1 MKEIKQENFT
11 LDLFFQKNFGL
22 EKRPAMPE
30 LKKKGIVWGA
40 ILVVL
45 GIILA
50 AVSMGKENMGAVVG
64 IGIIV
69 LLFGALLIALPIIKK
84 VTATAYRDKWDAEFN
99 RRLTEWGTA
108 FDNER
113 QRIIDELKLEEKGR
127 DYLGIDVDNLIKD
140 EKGEASAFYI
150 SGNNFDG
157 AWRRIT
163 LNGVSTYRTENQE
176 ITWLYFGTDQLY
188 IYKTTFSLRNP
199 NAKHEESQE
208 FFYKD
213 IVSVSVAQESITPK
227 SVDLDAEDESAAAK
241 DVESER
247 FRLVV
252 PGDKLSFA
260 YTPTPYT
267 SGRINA
273 MKSMIRDK
281 KTH

>member
-11 LDLFFQKNFGL
+11 LDLFFTRNYGL
-22 EKRPAMPE
+22 GNRPAMPV

-69 LLFGALLIALPIIKK
+69 LLFGALLIALPIVKRA
-84 VTATAYRDKWDAEFN
+84 VALAYRSKWDAEFT
-99 RRLTEWGTA
+99 RRFNEWPTT

-113 QRIIDELKLEEKGR
+113 KRIIEELHLEEKGR

-140 EKGEASAFYI
+140 EKGEASSFYI

-157 AWRRIT
+157 AWRKTT
-163 LNGVSTYRTENQE
+163 LNGVTTYRTENQE

-188 IYKTTFSLRNP
+188 IYKATFSLRTP
-199 NAKHEESQE
+199 NAKREESQE

-213 IVSVSVAQESITPK
+213 IVSVSVGQESVTPTGE
-227 SVDLDAEDESAAAK
+227 DLDAEDGETAK
-241 DVESER
+241 AVESEQ

-252 PGDKLSFA
+252 PGDKLYFA
-260 YTPTPYT
+260 YMPTPYT